1 MTASEDSAL
10 LSAIARDRSLKA
22 FEGFYERHHRLVLG
36 LAFRML
42 RAAAE
47 AEDVLQLVF
56 LHVWEHAERYDPARG
71 AAASW
76 LCVMTRSRCL
86 DQLRKRVR
94 GREFSVDSGVLEAL
108 AQAPPTVDPDLGRT
122 LADALSGL
130 PEGQRAAIETVYFNG
145 LTQAEA
151 AEALQIPLGTV
162 KSRIRLAMDSLAK
175 TLNSGSSVP

>member
-1 MTASEDSAL
+1 MPASEDSTL
-10 LSAIARDRSLKA
+10 LSAIARDRSLEA
-22 FEGFYERHHRLVLG
+22 FEGFYERHRRLVLG

-42 RAAAE
+42 RAAEE

-71 AAASW
+71 AAGAW

-94 GREFSVDSGVLEAL
+94 GREFSVDSGILEAL
-108 AQAPPTVDPDLGRT
+108 AGAPSVADPDLGRT
-122 LADALSGL
+122 LAAALSEL
-130 PEGQRAAIETVYFNG
+130 PEGQRAAVETVYFNG

-151 AEALQIPLGTV
+151 AEALRIPLGTV
-162 KSRIRLAMDSLAK
+162 KSRIRLAMDSLAG
-175 TLNSGSSVP
+175 TLNSGRSAP